1 MVKRTTD
8 TLMES
13 YLRDL
18 IAGGDFTRWLAEDAT
33 LTIVGTDQAAA
44 GRGAIEQMI
53 RHLHEQ
59 AFEATVET
67 KTVFASG
74 SHAALEADFV
84 GRHIAE
90 FAGVPA
96 TNRSFR
102 VPYSAVYDVADGEI
116 AAVRLYMCI
125 PALIAQITA
134 PAASEE
140 V

>member
-1 MVKRTTD
+1 MIKGTTD

-18 IAGGDFTRWLAEDAT
+18 IARGDFARWLAEEAT
-33 LTIVGTDQAAA
+33 LTIVGTDQTAA

-53 RHLHEQ
+53 RYLHEQ
-59 AFEATVET
+59 AFDGTVET
-67 KTVFASG
+67 KTVVADG

-84 GRHIAE
+84 GRHIDD

-116 AAVRLYMCI
+116 AAIRIYMCL
-125 PALIAQITA
+125 PALIAQISAPTA
-134 PAASEE
+134 SQE